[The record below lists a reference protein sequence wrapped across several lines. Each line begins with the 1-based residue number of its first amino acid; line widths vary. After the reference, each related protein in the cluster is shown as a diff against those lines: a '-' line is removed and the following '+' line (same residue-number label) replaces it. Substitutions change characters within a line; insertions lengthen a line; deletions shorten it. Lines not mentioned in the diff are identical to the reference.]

1 MKKNSLNPLAVI
13 VTVLTTIVA
22 LVIAIVLK
30 NHVFDGM
37 TRWSNLIFWI
47 IFAGLAALGTILSA
61 KNLNKDR
68 KGGRRKW

>member
-37 TRWSNLIFWI
+37 TRWSNLIFWM
-47 IFAGLAALGTILSA
+47 IFAGLAALGAILSA
-61 KNLNKDR
+61 KFLNKDNR
-68 KGGRRKW
+68 GGRRKW

>member
-30 NHVFDGM
+30 NYVFDGM
-37 TRWSNLIFWI
+37 TRWSNLIFWK
-47 IFAGLAALGTILSA
+47 IFAGIAALGAILSA
-61 KNLNKDR
+61 KFLNKDKR
-68 KGGRRKW
+68 GGRRKW

>member
-30 NHVFDGM
+30 N
-37 TRWSNLIFWI
+37 
-47 IFAGLAALGTILSA
+47 
-61 KNLNKDR
+61 
-68 KGGRRKW
+68 

>member
-30 NHVFDGM
+30 NHVFDGV
-37 TRWSNLIFWI
+37 TRWSNLIFWM
-47 IFAGLAALGTILSA
+47 IFAGLAALGAILSA
-61 KNLNKDR
+61 KFLNSSLALVSVS
-68 KGGRRKW
+68 